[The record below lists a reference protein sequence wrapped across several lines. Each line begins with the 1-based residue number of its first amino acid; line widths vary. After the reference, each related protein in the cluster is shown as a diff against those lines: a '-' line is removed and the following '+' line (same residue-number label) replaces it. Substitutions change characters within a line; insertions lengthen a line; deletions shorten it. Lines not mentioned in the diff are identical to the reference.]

1 MKRIAGILAGLTLA
15 VLFSVGA
22 THGQEAGQKTTAN
35 IPFEFTAGNLT
46 FPAGQYE
53 FIRISTGIYM
63 VRDANGRGLF
73 VMGSVPSQPNGVA
86 SEKSNLKFE
95 TMNGQHVLVQIWNDS
110 ALNGSEF
117 PGAIA
122 SGELLSTRP

>member
-1 MKRIAGILAGLTLA
+1 MKRIATILTGLTLA

-22 THGQEAGQKTTAN
+22 AHAQDDGQKTTAN

-53 FIRISTGIYM
+53 FIRIGVGLYK
-63 VRDANGRGLF
+63 VRDANRHSLF
-73 VMGSVPSQPNGVA
+73 VMGGVPSQPYGIT

-95 TMNGQHVLVQIWNDS
+95 TVNGRHILVQIWNDS

-117 PGAIA
+117 PAAIA
-122 SGELLSTRP
+122 PGELLNTRP